1 MAIPFAEVAADWAAL
16 MKVHLQDMA
25 AGRGAVLPRDQP
37 ARQLEAWP
45 GAFPE
50 RGGLEWKP
58 WLEQLLAKSNH
69 LHHPGYVGHQVTA
82 PHPLA
87 VIAQASAA
95 LLNNSPAIFEMGP
108 AALAMEKRVVDWMVS
123 QVGWGDQ
130 AGGIF
135 SSGGS
140 LGNLTAMAAARAN
153 AFPDAWQEGFPRH
166 RLCIVC
172 SDQSHYS
179 VTRTAGILGL
189 GANSAL
195 VVPTGADF
203 TLEPARLRTA
213 CLEATRKGKKIV
225 AVIAAAPGTSTGRF
239 DPLREIGTFCREQG
253 IWFHVDAAHGGPTL
267 ISPRFRHHLDGI
279 ELADSLVWD
288 THKMM
293 RMPALSTAV
302 LFRDR
307 RQADRAFRQHAPYL
321 AESDPEADWANP
333 YPRTIECTRTMGAW
347 PLYFCLQVLGTAPFR
362 EYLERCYDLT
372 RAFHQLLLD
381 HPCFEAMHE
390 PHANIQCFRH
400 LALAGQDTDALQSR
414 IRSAVLQR
422 GDFYLVQT
430 RLRDVSCLRVTLI
443 NPNTKLE
450 HLRTLLQQLHQAAL
464 EGDETKP

>member
-1 MAIPFAEVAADWAAL
+1 MTISFAELAAGWAAL
-16 MKVHLQDMA
+16 MEEHLVDMTS
-25 AGRGAVLPRDQP
+25 GQGVVLPANQP
-37 ARQLEAWP
+37 SQQLEVWS

-50 RGGLEWKP
+50 RGRLDWSP
-58 WLEQLLAKSNH
+58 WLVQILANSNH

-108 AALAMEKRVVDWMVS
+108 AALATEKRVVDWMVG
-123 QVGWGDQ
+123 QIGWGEQ
-130 AGGIF
+130 AGGF
-135 SSGGS
+135 FCSGGS
-140 LGNLTAMAAARAN
+140 LGNLTALAAARAN
-153 AFPDAWQEGFPRH
+153 AFPDAWQTGFPRH
-166 RLCIVC
+166 QLCIVC
-172 SDQSHYS
+172 SDQNHYS

-195 VVPTGADF
+195 VVPSGPDF
-203 TLEPARLRTA
+203 TLDPAHLRSA
-213 CLEATRKGKKIV
+213 CLEATRNGRKMM
-225 AVIAAAPGTSTGRF
+225 AVIAVAPGTSTGRF

-267 ISPRFRHHLDGI
+267 LSPRFRHYLDGV

-307 RQADRAFRQHAPYL
+307 QQADLAFRQNAPYL
-321 AESDPEADWANP
+321 AESDPDADWANP

-347 PLYFCLQVLGTAPFR
+347 PLYFCLQVLGIAPFR
-362 EYLERCYDLT
+362 EYLEACYDLT
-372 RAFHQLLLD
+372 RAFHQLLLE

-400 LALAGQDTDALQSR
+400 IAPSSEGSDALQVR
-414 IRSAVLQR
+414 LRSAVLQR

-430 RLRDVSCLRVTLI
+430 RLKNATCLRVTLI
-443 NPNTKLE
+443 NPNTTLE
-450 HLRTLLQQLHQAAL
+450 HLQTLLEQLHQAAM
-464 EGDETKP
+464 EDNGAKS